1 MMRKTDEEAVALFVR
16 ADVLYQ
22 SGKQEESLPLFRQA
36 AGLGHPEAISTLGGF
51 YMNGHLVE
59 KDVQKGVMLLENAA
73 QLNDQIGM
81 TWMAGVFIDGNEV
94 LPRSPEKAAYWTGRY
109 LMEYGDLITAKE
121 LLDRIV
127 STDESA
133 KAYFQSMLKRG
144 AYVDPALPDDT

>member
-1 MMRKTDEEAVALFVR
+1 MRKTDEEAVALFVR

-36 AGLGHPEAISTLGGF
+36 AELGHPEAISTLGGF
-51 YMNGHLVE
+51 YMNGQLVE

>member
-1 MMRKTDEEAVALFVR
+1 MFK
-16 ADVLYQ
+16 
-22 SGKQEESLPLFRQA
+22 
-36 AGLGHPEAISTLGGF
+36 
-51 YMNGHLVE
+51 
-59 KDVQKGVMLLENAA
+59 KGVMLLENAA